1 MLRFD
6 KATYVQVLY
15 LKFVSFERLSN
26 SLRVLDVLLFLEF
39 INIVSISYYTFIEL
53 HCCILFS
60 NVFAQYKEYMVY
72 ILKIFNKFSNVLP
85 AFTCTKAIGNL

>member
-15 LKFVSFERLSN
+15 FKFVSFERLSN
-26 SLRVLDVLLFLEF
+26 SLRALDVLLFLEF

-53 HCCILFS
+53 HCCILLS